1 MSVTLR
7 VPGEG
12 RQRVTYR
19 RVTLSLVR
27 EKGSNPYREGPL
39 RDAGQVAGLIR
50 SFIGNDP
57 REHFVAVYL
66 DGRHKIVA
74 VHDVS
79 IGTGNGAPVHPR
91 EVFLPA
97 IHLAAEAIIVAHNHP
112 SGDPTPSSEDRA
124 VTERL
129 QRAGELLGIQVLDH
143 VVMGQDRYF
152 SFADESYHRLEPSG
166 QRPCG
171 QCGKPIPEPME
182 FCDVDCCARHY
193 GFGGQG
199 GA

>member
-1 MSVTLR
+1 LT
-7 VPGEG
+7 
-12 RQRVTYR
+12 
-19 RVTLSLVR
+19 LVR
-27 EKGSNPYREGPL
+27 EKTEKPYREGPL

-50 SFIGNDP
+50 SFIGDDP

-66 DGRHKIVA
+66 DGRHKVVA

-79 IGTGNGAPVHPR
+79 VGTCNGAPVHPR

-97 IHLAAEAIIVAHNHP
+97 VHLGAEALVVAHNHP
-112 SGDPTPSSEDRA
+112 SGDPTPSIEDRQ

-129 QRAGELLGIQVLDH
+129 KRAGELLGIQVLDH
-143 VVMGQDRYF
+143 VVLGEARYY
-152 SFADESYHRLEPSG
+152 SFADESYHGMPESATRS
-166 QRPCG
+166 CG
-171 QCGKPIPEPME
+171 QCGKAVPDPME
-182 FCDVDCCARHY
+182 FCGADCCARHY